1 MPNLKRQRN
10 IQQHCQSRPTKGN
23 ILSQP
28 VATALIR
35 AVSGRRSIACFVLGV
50 RLLLPHFSHS
60 KQHNR
65 NMHGPV
71 THAKPQK
78 AKKHTVALSS
88 STDKGKHPQP
98 ARRNCSHQGSQ
109 WKEKYCLF
117 RPWCP
122 LVAATFLTQQATQ
135 KQHART
141 TSQAA
146 GSPSAAQFPCDTC
159 QTAKSKEAYSS
170 IVSSSQQRETS
181 SASPSQLLSSGQSVE
196 GEVLLVSSLVSACCC
211 HISHTASNTTATCMV
226 HITSGW

>member
-1 MPNLKRQRN
+1 MPNLKKQRI
-10 IQQHCQSRPTKGN
+10 IQQHRQQQPTKRN

-50 RLLLPHFSHS
+50 RSLLPHFSHS

-65 NMHGPV
+65 NMHGPHHKRLVAPRLPNFPVTHAKPSIQQHRQQQPTKRNILSQPVATALIRAVSGRRSIACFVLGVRSLLPHFSHSKQHNRNMHGPHHKRLVAPRLPNFPV

-78 AKKHTVALSS
+78 AKKHTAASS
-88 STDKGKHPQP
+88 AAADKEKHPQP

-122 LVAATFLTQQATQ
+122 LVAATFLTQQAT
-135 KQHART
+135 
-141 TSQAA
+141 
-146 GSPSAAQFPCDTC
+146 
-159 QTAKSKEAYSS
+159 
-170 IVSSSQQRETS
+170 
-181 SASPSQLLSSGQSVE
+181 
-196 GEVLLVSSLVSACCC
+196 
-211 HISHTASNTTATCMV
+211 
-226 HITSGW
+226 